1 MNTFEA
7 PKNGRKNGKS
17 VAGKKANGSSN
28 GTATATATATA
39 AHAPVIP
46 ALDHRQILAAL
57 RAFKRGDFTAKM
69 RDDLSGVDGQ
79 IAETFNELVELV
91 KTIRDE
97 ASDVS
102 GAVGKQGQA
111 AKRMRRFNLSGGWAE
126 YVQSVNEVINDL
138 TGHADEIARVV
149 TAVARGDLEQT
160 MELEGAEGPRRG
172 EFLRHARIVN
182 GMVARLSQFGSEVTR
197 VAQEVGGEGKLGAQ
211 ARVQGVSGVWKDLTD
226 SVNLMASNLTSQ
238 VREIARVTTAVAQG
252 DLTKTITIDVKGE
265 ILELKNTM
273 NTMVEQLRA
282 FANEVTRV
290 AREVGTEGRL
300 GGQATVR
307 GVSGVWRELTE
318 SVNSMANNLTF
329 QVRNIAEVTSAVA
342 SGDLGKKITVE
353 AKGEILSLKN
363 TINIMVDQLSS
374 FAAEVTR
381 VAREVGTEGVLGGQA
396 EVADVSGV
404 WRELTQNVNSMAS
417 NLTSQVRNIA
427 EVVTAIAGGDLSKK
441 IGVDARGEIL
451 ELKNTI
457 NTTVDKL
464 NRFAAEVTRVAR
476 LVGTEG
482 TLGVTADVKDVSGIW
497 KELTDNVNQMA
508 KNLTNQVR
516 DIAEVTTAV
525 ANGELGRKITVEAR
539 GELVTLK
546 NTINTMVDQLNAF
559 ASEVTRV
566 AREVGTEGVL
576 GGQAQVRD
584 VSGIWKELTDNVN
597 SMASNLT
604 NQVRAIADVARSVAA
619 GDLSRKITVDAK
631 GEVLD
636 LKATLNTMVD
646 QLNAFASEVTRV
658 AREVGTEGRLG
669 GQASVEGVRGTWKEL
684 TDNVNGMASNLT
696 NQVRDIAEVTTSVAR
711 GDLTRKITVDAK
723 GEILELKNTVNIMVD
738 QLSSFADQVTRLAR
752 DVGIEGRLG
761 GQADVRGV
769 LGTWRNLTDAVN
781 SMAANLT
788 DQVRNIAK
796 VATAIANGD
805 LQQKIVV
812 DAKGEILELKNT
824 VNTMVDQLSA
834 FADQVSRVAREV
846 GTEGKLGGQAS
857 VEGVRGTWKELT
869 DNVNQMASNLTNQV
883 RDISAVATAIAR
895 GDMTRKISVEV
906 RGELL
911 DLKNVIN
918 TMVDTLSSF
927 ADEVTRV
934 ARDVGVE
941 GKLGG
946 QAAVRGVAGTWKEL
960 TDNVNQMA
968 SNLTNQVR
976 DIAEV
981 TTAVANGDLTR
992 KITVEVRG
1000 ELLQLKNTIN
1010 TMVDQLGSF
1019 ASEVTRVAREVGL
1032 DGVLGGQAEV
1042 RGVSGTWRELTDN
1055 VNVMARNL
1063 TEQVRGIAT
1072 VVTAVANGDLE
1083 RKLTL
1088 TARGEIATLV
1098 DTINGMIDT
1107 LSTFAEQVTGVARD
1121 VGVEGRLGGQADVPG
1136 AAGVWR
1142 DLTNNVNEL
1151 AGNLTGQV
1159 RAIRDVATAVTQG
1172 DLTRSITVEARGE
1185 IAQLK
1190 DTVNQMIRTLAE
1202 TTKVNQEQDWL
1213 KTNVARFTRMLQ
1225 GQRDLLPVARQ
1236 VLNELAPLV
1245 NAHHGAFYM
1254 TEAEDDGPTLK
1265 LFASYAYQERKS
1277 VSNSWR
1283 FGQGLV
1289 GQAALEAKRIVLSKV
1304 PSDYIQISSAL
1315 GEAPPHAIVVV
1326 PILFEGEVKGVI
1338 ELASFERFSGIQ
1350 LAFLDQMLESL
1361 GIVIATIEATMRTDE
1376 LLRQSQSLTEE
1387 LRNQQ
1392 NELQQ
1397 TNEELEEKAVQLS
1410 DQKAE
1415 VEKKNKQVELARQE
1429 LEEKAEQLALTS
1441 KYKSQFLANMSHEL
1455 RTPLNSLLIL
1465 SRQLADNVEG
1475 NLTDKQIRYADT
1487 IRQAGTDLMTLIN
1500 EILDLA
1506 KIESGTMAV
1515 EISQVRF
1522 GNLRDYVDQTFRQV
1536 AEEKGLAFSVELDS
1550 ELPSSLDTDDMRLR
1564 QVLRNLLS
1572 NAMKFTERGRVKLR
1586 VYRAASDVIGFAV
1599 SDSGIGIPKDKQRLI
1614 FEAFQ
1619 QADGSTSRKYGGTGL
1634 GLAISREIAGL
1645 LGGDLR
1651 VESSVGTGS
1660 TFTLFLPAV
1669 YAVQVRE
1676 SRRTSLPAPLIAA
1689 ATAIAQEFAAL
1700 PPAHDDHA
1708 SQSAI
1713 KELPTAPATPLTRS
1727 VPDDYESLEPGD
1739 RVLLVIEDD
1748 LTFAATLLEM
1758 GRQSGFKGVV
1768 ATTGIQALEL
1778 ARAVKPDAITLDL
1791 RLPDIDGWVLLDR
1804 LKHDPATRH
1813 IPVNVI
1819 SGLDEERRSLQ
1830 YGALGFL
1837 QKPVTVE
1844 SLQAGLSGIHNFVE
1858 KRVKNLLVVEDDPVQ
1873 SQAISDLIGD
1883 GDVSTTSVDSG
1894 ENALQS
1900 LEQRNFDCVVMD
1912 LRLPGM
1918 SGFELI
1924 ERIKADP
1931 RHRRLPVIV
1940 YTGRELTDEDKQRL
1954 HGLAQTVIIK
1964 DVTTMERL
1972 LDETALFLHR
1982 VEANLPERK
1991 QRVLRRLAKS
2001 DPQLAE
2007 RNVLVVDDDLRNIFA
2022 LTSLL
2027 EGHKMHVQYAENGRR
2042 ALSKLED
2049 NANIDV
2055 VLMDIMMPEMDGY
2068 EALRKIRERSEWRD
2082 LPVIALTAKAMKG
2095 DREKCLEAGA
2105 SDYITKPVD
2114 ADQLLSLLRVW
2125 LYQA

>member
-1 MNTFEA
+1 MNTFEPA
-7 PKNGRKNGKS
+7 
-17 VAGKKANGSSN
+17 AKKKTG
-28 GTATATATATA
+28 GEL
-39 AHAPVIP
+39 P
-46 ALDHRQILAAL
+46 HREILAAL
-57 RAFKRGDFTAKM
+57 RAFKRGDFETRM
-69 RDDLSGVDGQ
+69 REDLTGVDGQ
-79 IAETFNELVELV
+79 ICDTFNEIVEMV
-91 KTIRDE
+91 KSIRGE
-97 ASDVS
+97 ANDVS
-102 GAVGKQGQA
+102 VAVGKQGLAQ
-111 AKRMRRFNLSGGWAE
+111 KRMRRLATSGGWAE
-126 YVQSVNEVINDL
+126 YISSVNVLIDDL
-138 TGHADEIARVV
+138 MGHANDIARVV

-160 MELEGAEGPRRG
+160 MELDTADGPRRG
-172 EFLRHARIVN
+172 EYLRHARIVN

-252 DLTKTITIDVKGE
+252 DLTKTVTIDAKGE

-451 ELKNTI
+451 QLKNTI

-525 ANGELGRKITVEAR
+525 AAGDLGRKITVEAR

-546 NTINTMVDQLNAF
+546 NTINTMVDQLNGF

-604 NQVRAIADVARSVAA
+604 NQVRNIADVARAVAA
-619 GDLSRKITVDAK
+619 GDLSRKITVDAR

-646 QLNAFASEVTRV
+646 QLNSFASEVTRV

-752 DVGIEGRLG
+752 DVGMEGRLG

-812 DAKGEILELKNT
+812 DARGEILELKNT
-824 VNTMVDQLSA
+824 INTMVDQLSA
-834 FADQVSRVAREV
+834 FADQVTRVAREV

-857 VEGVRGTWKELT
+857 VEGVRGTWRNLT

-1032 DGVLGGQAEV
+1032 DGQLGGQAEV

-1055 VNVMARNL
+1055 VNVMAANL

-1083 RKLTL
+1083 RKLNL
-1088 TARGEIATLV
+1088 AARGEIATLV
-1098 DTINGMIDT
+1098 DTINSMTVT

-1121 VGVEGRLGGQADVPG
+1121 VGVEGSLGGQADVPG

-1151 AGNLTGQV
+1151 AGNLTSQV

-1172 DLTRSITVEARGE
+1172 DLTRSITVDARGE

-1202 TTKVNQEQDWL
+1202 TTKVNEEQDWL

-1225 GQRDLLPVARQ
+1225 GQRDLLTVARNI
-1236 VLNELAPLV
+1236 LNELAPLV
-1245 NAHHGAFYM
+1245 SAHHGAFYM
-1254 TEAEDDGPTLK
+1254 TEVEKDGPFLK
-1265 LFASYAYQERKS
+1265 LFASYAYQERKN
-1277 VSNSWR
+1277 VSSSWR
-1283 FGQGLV
+1283 FGEGLV
-1289 GQAALEAKRIVLSKV
+1289 GQAALEGKRIVLTNA
-1304 PSDYIQISSAL
+1304 PSNYIQISSAL
-1315 GEAPPHAIVVV
+1315 GEGTPHSIVVV

-1387 LRNQQ
+1387 LRSQQ
-1392 NELQQ
+1392 DELQQ
-1397 TNEELEEKAVQLS
+1397 TNEELEEKAIQLS

-1441 KYKSQFLANMSHEL
+1441 KYKNQFLANMSHEL

-1465 SRQLADNVEG
+1465 SRQLADNPES
-1475 NLTDKQIRYADT
+1475 NLSEKQVRYAET

-1515 EISQVRF
+1515 EIGPVRF

-1536 AEEKGLAFSVELDS
+1536 AEEKRLGFQVELDPA
-1550 ELPSSLDTDDMRLR
+1550 LPASLDTDDMRLR

-1572 NAMKFTERGRVKLR
+1572 NALKFTERGRVSLR
-1586 VYRAASDVIGFAV
+1586 VFRARPDVIAFAV
-1599 SDSGIGIPKDKQRLI
+1599 SDTGIGIPKDKQRLI

-1645 LGGDLR
+1645 LGGELR
-1651 VESSVGTGS
+1651 VESSSGQGS
-1660 TFTLFLPAV
+1660 TFTLYLPLSYKRDAQRRPTPLPPTTLSGQYAVPPPLPALV
-1669 YAVQVRE
+1669 
-1676 SRRTSLPAPLIAA
+1676 P
-1689 ATAIAQEFAAL
+1689 L
-1700 PPAHDDHA
+1700 PPAA
-1708 SQSAI
+1708 GSGPI
-1713 KELPTAPATPLTRS
+1713 ELGTLDPPPLARS
-1727 VPDDYESLEPGD
+1727 VPDDYEALEPGD

-1748 LTFAATLLEM
+1748 VTFAATLLELA
-1758 GRQSGFKGVV
+1758 RQSGFKGVV
-1768 ATTGIQALEL
+1768 ATSGQQALEL

-1813 IPVNVI
+1813 IPVHVI
-1819 SGLDEERRSLQ
+1819 SGLDEERRSLE
-1830 YGALGFL
+1830 YGALAFQ
-1837 QKPVTVE
+1837 QKPATVE
-1844 SLQAGLSGIHNFVE
+1844 SLQDGLAQVRAFVE
-1858 KRVKNLLVVEDDPVQ
+1858 KRVKQLLVVEDDPLQ
-1873 SQAISDLIGD
+1873 SEAIRDLIGD
-1883 GDVSTTSVDSG
+1883 GDVNTTSVTSAEG
-1894 ENALQS
+1894 ALAS
-1900 LEQRNFDCVVMD
+1900 LEERHFDCMVVD

-1940 YTGRELTDEDKQRL
+1940 YTGRDLTEEDREKL
-1954 HGLAQTVIIK
+1954 DGLAQTVIVK

-1991 QRVLRRLAKS
+1991 QRVLRRLAKT

-2007 RNVLVVDDDLRNIFA
+2007 KHVLVVDDDLRNIFA

-2027 EGHKMHVQYAENGRR
+2027 EGHKMHVQYAENGKR
-2042 ALSKLED
+2042 ALTKLEE
-2049 NANIDV
+2049 NAGIDV

-2068 EALRKIRERSEWRD
+2068 EALRRIRERPEWRD

-2125 LYQA
+2125 LYGVS

>member
-1 MNTFEA
+1 
-7 PKNGRKNGKS
+7 
-17 VAGKKANGSSN
+17 
-28 GTATATATATA
+28 
-39 AHAPVIP
+39 
-46 ALDHRQILAAL
+46 
-57 RAFKRGDFTAKM
+57 
-69 RDDLSGVDGQ
+69 
-79 IAETFNELVELV
+79 
-91 KTIRDE
+91 
-97 ASDVS
+97 
-102 GAVGKQGQA
+102 
-111 AKRMRRFNLSGGWAE
+111 
-126 YVQSVNEVINDL
+126 
-138 TGHADEIARVV
+138 
-149 TAVARGDLEQT
+149 
-160 MELEGAEGPRRG
+160 
-172 EFLRHARIVN
+172 
-182 GMVARLSQFGSEVTR
+182 
-197 VAQEVGGEGKLGAQ
+197 
-211 ARVQGVSGVWKDLTD
+211 
-226 SVNLMASNLTSQ
+226 
-238 VREIARVTTAVAQG
+238 
-252 DLTKTITIDVKGE
+252 
-265 ILELKNTM
+265 
-273 NTMVEQLRA
+273 
-282 FANEVTRV
+282 
-290 AREVGTEGRL
+290 
-300 GGQATVR
+300 
-307 GVSGVWRELTE
+307 
-318 SVNSMANNLTF
+318 
-329 QVRNIAEVTSAVA
+329 
-342 SGDLGKKITVE
+342 LGKKITVE
-353 AKGEILSLKN
+353 AKGEILALKN
-363 TINIMVDQLSS
+363 TINS
-374 FAAEVTR
+374 
-381 VAREVGTEGVLGGQA
+381 
-396 EVADVSGV
+396 
-404 WRELTQNVNSMAS
+404 
-417 NLTSQVRNIA
+417 
-427 EVVTAIAGGDLSKK
+427 
-441 IGVDARGEIL
+441 
-451 ELKNTI
+451 
-457 NTTVDKL
+457 TVDKL
-464 NRFAAEVTRVAR
+464 NRFSAEVTRVAR

-508 KNLTNQVR
+508 RNLTNQVR

-546 NTINTMVDQLNAF
+546 NTINTMVDQLSAF

-584 VSGIWKELTDNVN
+584 VSGIWKELTENVN

-604 NQVRAIADVARSVAA
+604 
-619 GDLSRKITVDAK
+619 
-631 GEVLD
+631 E
-636 LKATLNTMVD
+636 
-646 QLNAFASEVTRV
+646 
-658 AREVGTEGRLG
+658 
-669 GQASVEGVRGTWKEL
+669 
-684 TDNVNGMASNLT
+684 
-696 NQVRDIAEVTTSVAR
+696 
-711 GDLTRKITVDAK
+711 
-723 GEILELKNTVNIMVD
+723 
-738 QLSSFADQVTRLAR
+738 
-752 DVGIEGRLG
+752 
-761 GQADVRGV
+761 
-769 LGTWRNLTDAVN
+769 
-781 SMAANLT
+781 
-788 DQVRNIAK
+788 QVRNISN

-812 DAKGEILELKNT
+812 EARGEVLELKDT
-824 VNTMVDQLSA
+824 INTMVDQLRGFS
-834 FADQVSRVAREV
+834 DQVTRVAREV

-857 VEGVRGTWKELT
+857 VVGVRGTWKELT

-976 DIAEV
+976 DIADV

-1000 ELLQLKNTIN
+1000 ELLQLKNTVN
-1010 TMVDQLGSF
+1010 TMVDQLNSF

-1032 DGVLGGQAEV
+1032 EGVLGGQAEV

-1072 VVTAVANGDLE
+1072 VVTAVANGDLDRE
-1083 RKLTL
+1083 LNL
-1088 TARGEIATLV
+1088 AARGEIATLV
-1098 DTINGMIDT
+1098 DTINNMTDT

-1121 VGVEGRLGGQADVPG
+1121 VGVDGRLGGQADVPG

-1151 AGNLTGQV
+1151 AGNLTNQV

-1225 GQRDLLPVARQ
+1225 GQRDLLTVARQ
-1236 VLNELAPLV
+1236 ILNELAPLV
-1245 NAHHGAFYM
+1245 NSHHGAFFMADY
-1254 TEAEDDGPTLK
+1254 DGEKQVLK
-1265 LFASYAYQERKS
+1265 LFAAYAYQDQPTVAQTWE
-1277 VSNSWR
+1277 

-1289 GQAALEAKRIVLSKV
+1289 GQAALEGKRIVMAKV
-1304 PSDYIQISSAL
+1304 PHEYVRITSAL
-1315 GEAPPHAIVVV
+1315 GDATPHSIVVV

-1338 ELASFERFSGIQ
+1338 ELASFEPFSGIQ

-1397 TNEELEEKAVQLS
+1397 TNEELEEKAHQLTE
-1410 DQKAE
+1410 QKGE
-1415 VEKKNKQVELARQE
+1415 VEKKNRQVELARQE

-1465 SRQLADNVEG
+1465 SRQLSDNGEG
-1475 NLTDKQIRYADT
+1475 NLSDKQIRYAET

-1515 EISQVRF
+1515 EIGPVRF
-1522 GNLRDYVDQTFRQV
+1522 ANLRDYVDQTFRQV
-1536 AEEKGLAFSVELDS
+1536 AEEKGLGFAVEL
-1550 ELPSSLDTDDMRLR
+1550 EGALPPSLETDDMRLR

-1572 NAMKFTERGRVKLR
+1572 NAIKFTERGKVNLKIWRQNDIIAFSVT
-1586 VYRAASDVIGFAV
+1586 DT
-1599 SDSGIGIPKDKQRLI
+1599 GIGIPTDKQRLI

-1645 LGGDLR
+1645 LGGDLK
-1651 VESSVGTGS
+1651 VESLPGQGS
-1660 TFTLFLPAV
+1660 TFTMYLPLQ
-1669 YAVQVRE
+1669 YRKHEPVRQTQPQQRAIIVE
-1676 SRRTSLPAPLIAA
+1676 HAMLEPVVEIAA
-1689 ATAIAQEFAAL
+1689 
-1700 PPAHDDHA
+1700 PARM
-1708 SQSAI
+1708 I
-1713 KELPTAPATPLTRS
+1713 T
-1727 VPDDYESLEPGD
+1727 DDYESIVPGD
-1739 RVLLVIEDD
+1739 RVLLVVEDD
-1748 LTFAATLLEM
+1748 LGFAMTILEM
-1758 GRQSGFKGVV
+1758 ARDAGFKGVV
-1768 ATTGIQALEL
+1768 ANTGAQAIEL
-1778 ARAVKPDAITLDL
+1778 ARVVKPDAITLDL
-1791 RLPDIDGWVLLDR
+1791 RLPDVDGWVLLDR
-1804 LKHDPATRH
+1804 LKHDAATRH
-1813 IPVNVI
+1813 IPIHVL
-1819 SGLDEERRSLQ
+1819 SGLDGERRSLQ
-1830 YGALGFL
+1830 QGALAFS
-1837 QKPVTVE
+1837 QKPISHDVLET
-1844 SLQAGLSGIHNFVE
+1844 GLREIHAFVD

-1873 SQAISDLIGD
+1873 REAISDLIGD
-1883 GDVSTTSVDSG
+1883 TDVETTTVSSG
-1894 ENALQS
+1894 EIALQS
-1900 LEQRNFDCVVMD
+1900 LAEKAFDCVVLD

-1924 ERIKADP
+1924 EQIKANP
-1931 RHRRLPVIV
+1931 ANKRLPVIV
-1940 YTGRELTDEDKQRL
+1940 YTGRDLTEDDKARL
-1954 HGLAQTVIIK
+1954 HGLAQTVIVK
-1964 DVTTMERL
+1964 DVTTLERL

-1982 VEANLPERK
+1982 VEANLAERK
-1991 QRVLRRLAKS
+1991 RKVLRRLAKH
-2001 DPQLAE
+2001 DPQLAD
-2007 RNVLVVDDDLRNIFA
+2007 RTVLVVDDDVRNIFA

-2027 EGHKMHVQYAENGRR
+2027 EGHRMNVLYAENGKR
-2042 ALSKLED
+2042 ALAKLEE
-2049 NANIDV
+2049 NPQIDI

-2068 EALRKIRERSEWRD
+2068 EAVRRIREQAKWKE

-2114 ADQLLSLLRVW
+2114 SDQLLSLLRVW

>member
-1 MNTFEA
+1 MNTFETG
-7 PKNGRKNGKS
+7 KNGNGSNGNGHK
-17 VAGKKANGSSN
+17 GKGANGHTVKA
-28 GTATATATATA
+28 GPEQL
-39 AHAPVIP
+39 AHRE
-46 ALDHRQILAAL
+46 LLAAL
-57 RAFKRGDFTAKM
+57 RQFKRGNFEVKL
-69 RDDLSGVDGQ
+69 REDLTGVDGQ
-79 IAETFNELVELV
+79 ICETFNEMVAMV
-91 KTIRDE
+91 KSIRDE
-97 ASDVS
+97 AQDVS
-102 GAVGKQGQA
+102 SAVGKEGQA
-111 AKRMRRFNLSGGWAE
+111 QKRMRRFGTTGGWNE
-126 YVQSVNEVINDL
+126 YISSVNEVIEDL
-138 TGHADEIARVV
+138 SGHANEMARVV
-149 TAVARGDLEQT
+149 NAVARGDLEQT
-160 MELEGAEGPRRG
+160 MDVEDGGHGPRRG
-172 EFLRHARIVN
+172 EFLRHAKIVN
-182 GMVARLSQFGSEVTR
+182 GMVARLAQFGSEVTR
-197 VAQEVGGEGKLGAQ
+197 VALEVGGEGKLGAQ
-211 ARVQGVSGVWKDLTD
+211 ARVQGVMGVWKDLTD

-342 SGDLGKKITVE
+342 GGDLGKKITVE
-353 AKGEILSLKN
+353 AKGEILGLKN
-363 TINIMVDQLSS
+363 TINTMVDQLSA

-404 WRELTQNVNSMAS
+404 WRELTQNVNGMAS

-427 EVVTAIAGGDLSKK
+427 EVITAIASGDLSKK

-451 ELKNTI
+451 ALKNTI
-457 NTTVDKL
+457 NATVDKL
-464 NRFAAEVTRVAR
+464 GRFSAEVTRVAR

-525 ANGELGRKITVEAR
+525 ANGDLGRKITVEAR

-584 VSGIWKELTDNVN
+584 VSGVWKELTDNVN
-597 SMASNLT
+597 SMAANLT
-604 NQVRAIADVARSVAA
+604 NQVRNIADVARAVAA

-669 GQASVEGVRGTWKEL
+669 GQPSVEGVRGTWKEL
-684 TDNVNGMASNLT
+684 TDNVNGMARNLT
-696 NQVRDIAEVTTSVAR
+696 NQVRDIAEVTTAVAR

-752 DVGIEGRLG
+752 EVGIEGRLG

-796 VATAIANGD
+796 VASAIAAGD

-812 DAKGEILELKNT
+812 EARGEILELKNT

-976 DIAEV
+976 DIADV

-1032 DGVLGGQAEV
+1032 EGVLGGQAEV

-1072 VVTAVANGDLE
+1072 VVTAVANGDLD
-1083 RKLTL
+1083 RKLNL
-1088 TARGEIATLV
+1088 AARGEIATLV
-1098 DTINGMIDT
+1098 DTINNMIDT

-1121 VGVEGRLGGQADVPG
+1121 VGVDGRLGGQADVPG

-1151 AGNLTGQV
+1151 AGNLTNQV

-1225 GQRDLLPVARQ
+1225 GQRDLLTVARQ
-1236 VLNELAPLV
+1236 ILNELAPLV

-1254 TEAEDDGPTLK
+1254 TETDEEGQVLR
-1265 LFASYAYQERKS
+1265 LFASYAYQERKHIAN
-1277 VSNSWR
+1277 VWR

-1289 GQAALEAKRIVLSKV
+1289 GQAALEGKRIVISKV
-1304 PSDYIQISSAL
+1304 PADYIAITSAL
-1315 GEAPPHAIVVV
+1315 GDAPPHSIVVV

-1338 ELASFERFSGIQ
+1338 ELASFEKYSSIQ

-1387 LRNQQ
+1387 LRSQQ
-1392 NELQQ
+1392 DELQQ
-1397 TNEELEEKAVQLS
+1397 TNEELEEKAHQLTE
-1410 DQKAE
+1410 QKAE
-1415 VEKKNKQVELARQE
+1415 VERKNRQVELARQE

-1465 SRQLADNVEG
+1465 SRQLAENNDG
-1475 NLTDKQIRYADT
+1475 NLSDKQIRYAET

-1515 EISQVRF
+1515 EVGQVRF
-1522 GNLRDYVDQTFRQV
+1522 ANLRDYVDQTFRQV
-1536 AEEKGLAFSVELDS
+1536 AEEKGLSFAVELD
-1550 ELPSSLDTDDMRLR
+1550 ENLPMNIDTDDMRLR

-1572 NAMKFTERGRVKLR
+1572 NAIKFTEKGRVKLR
-1586 VYRAASDVIGFAV
+1586 IGRAQNDVIAFSV
-1599 SDSGIGIPKDKQRLI
+1599 SDTGIGIPQDKQRLI

-1651 VESSVGTGS
+1651 VDSIVGQGS
-1660 TFTLFLPAV
+1660 TFTLYLPTV
-1669 YAVQVRE
+1669 YKQ
-1676 SRRTSLPAPLIAA
+1676 SDKHRRAQILQQTTTSLPPPQIIDLTQPETLDTPVASTIV
-1689 ATAIAQEFAAL
+1689 TNAL
-1700 PPAHDDHA
+1700 ART
-1708 SQSAI
+1708 I
-1713 KELPTAPATPLTRS
+1713 
-1727 VPDDYESLEPGD
+1727 PDDYESLEPGD
-1739 RVLLVIEDD
+1739 RVLLVVEDD
-1748 LTFAATLLEM
+1748 PTFAMTMLEM
-1758 GRQSGFKGVV
+1758 ARASGFKGVV
-1768 ATTGIQALEL
+1768 AQGGHQALEL
-1778 ARAVKPDAITLDL
+1778 ARSVKPDAITLDL
-1791 RLPDIDGWVLLDR
+1791 KLPDLDGWVLLDR
-1804 LKHDPATRH
+1804 LKHDAATRH
-1813 IPVNVI
+1813 IPVHIV
-1819 SGLDEERRSLQ
+1819 SGLDEERRGLNS
-1830 YGALGFL
+1830 GALGFL
-1837 QKPVTVE
+1837 QKPVTSDDLKV
-1844 SLQAGLSGIHNFVE
+1844 GLSKVRDFVE
-1858 KRVKNLLVVEDDPVQ
+1858 KRVKQLLVIEDDPVQ

-1883 GDVSTTSVDSG
+1883 GDVETTTVQSG
-1894 ENALQS
+1894 EVALQALS
-1900 LEQRNFDCVVMD
+1900 QKAYDCVVLD

-1918 SGFELI
+1918 SGFDVI
-1924 ERIKADP
+1924 ERIKANP
-1931 RHRRLPVIV
+1931 EHRRLPVIV
-1940 YTGRELTDEDKQRL
+1940 YTGRDLTEEDKQRL
-1954 HGLAQTVIIK
+1954 HGLAQTVIVK

-1991 QRVLRRLAKS
+1991 QRVLRRLAKN

-2007 RNVLVVDDDLRNIFA
+2007 RTVLVVDDDLRNIFA

-2027 EGHKMHVQYAENGRR
+2027 EGHRMNV
-2042 ALSKLED
+2042 
-2049 NANIDV
+2049 
-2055 VLMDIMMPEMDGY
+2055 M
-2068 EALRKIRERSEWRD
+2068 
-2082 LPVIALTAKAMKG
+2082 
-2095 DREKCLEAGA
+2095 
-2105 SDYITKPVD
+2105 
-2114 ADQLLSLLRVW
+2114 
-2125 LYQA
+2125 

>member
-1 MNTFEA
+1 MTTSTPASKRKASAKAENGHDA
-7 PKNGRKNGKS
+7 PGAVG
-17 VAGKKANGSSN
+17 
-28 GTATATATATA
+28 
-39 AHAPVIP
+39 
-46 ALDHRQILAAL
+46 LDRRTILSAL
-57 RAFKRGDFTAKM
+57 RAFKRGDFSVRM
-69 RDDLSGVDGQ
+69 PEDLTGTDGQ
-79 IAETFNELVELV
+79 IAETFNELVEMVSL
-91 KTIRDE
+91 IRSE
-97 ASDVS
+97 ANDVS
-102 GAVGKQGQA
+102 TAVGKEGLPR
-111 AKRMRRFNLSGGWAE
+111 RMRRLNTTGAWGD
-126 YVQSVNEVINDL
+126 YVTSVNDVIEDL
-138 TGHADEIARVV
+138 TRHANEIARVI
-149 TAVARGDLEQT
+149 TAVARGDLDPT
-160 MELEGAEGPRRG
+160 MELDNGGDPLRG
-172 EFLRHARIVN
+172 EFLRHAKIVN
-182 GMVARLSQFGSEVTR
+182 GMVARLALFGSEVTR
-197 VAQEVGGEGKLGAQ
+197 LAQEVGGEGVLGGQ

-226 SVNLMASNLTSQ
+226 SVNLMAANVTSQ
-238 VREIARVTTAVAQG
+238 VR
-252 DLTKTITIDVKGE
+252 
-265 ILELKNTM
+265 
-273 NTMVEQLRA
+273 
-282 FANEVTRV
+282 
-290 AREVGTEGRL
+290 
-300 GGQATVR
+300 
-307 GVSGVWRELTE
+307 
-318 SVNSMANNLTF
+318 
-329 QVRNIAEVTSAVA
+329 NISEVTSAVA
-342 SGDLGKKITVE
+342 SGDLSKKITVE
-353 AKGEILSLKN
+353 AKGEFLSTKN
-363 TINIMVDQLSS
+363 TMNTMVTQLSG

-381 VAREVGTEGVLGGQA
+381 VAREVGTEGLLGGQA

-441 IGVDARGEIL
+441 I
-451 ELKNTI
+451 
-457 NTTVDKL
+457 
-464 NRFAAEVTRVAR
+464 
-476 LVGTEG
+476 
-482 TLGVTADVKDVSGIW
+482 
-497 KELTDNVNQMA
+497 
-508 KNLTNQVR
+508 
-516 DIAEVTTAV
+516 
-525 ANGELGRKITVEAR
+525 TVEAR

-546 NTINTMVDQLNAF
+546 TTINAMVDSLNRF

-604 NQVRAIADVARSVAA
+604 NQVRNIADVARAVAT
-619 GDLSRKITVDAK
+619 GDLSRTISVDAR
-631 GEVLD
+631 GEMLD

-658 AREVGTEGRLG
+658 AREVGTEGR
-669 GQASVEGVRGTWKEL
+669 
-684 TDNVNGMASNLT
+684 
-696 NQVRDIAEVTTSVAR
+696 
-711 GDLTRKITVDAK
+711 
-723 GEILELKNTVNIMVD
+723 
-738 QLSSFADQVTRLAR
+738 
-752 DVGIEGRLG
+752 
-761 GQADVRGV
+761 
-769 LGTWRNLTDAVN
+769 
-781 SMAANLT
+781 
-788 DQVRNIAK
+788 
-796 VATAIANGD
+796 
-805 LQQKIVV
+805 
-812 DAKGEILELKNT
+812 
-824 VNTMVDQLSA
+824 
-834 FADQVSRVAREV
+834 
-846 GTEGKLGGQAS
+846 LGGQAS

-934 ARDVGVE
+934 AWDVGVE

-1019 ASEVTRVAREVGL
+1019 ASEVARVAREVGI
-1032 DGVLGGQAEV
+1032 DGMLGGQAEV

-1083 RKLTL
+1083 RELSL
-1088 TARGEIATLV
+1088 AARGEIATLV
-1098 DTINGMIDT
+1098 ETINSMIDT
-1107 LSTFAEQVTGVARD
+1107 LSTFAEQVTDVARD

-1172 DLTRSITVEARGE
+1172 DLTRSIAVDARGE

-1225 GQRDLLPVARQ
+1225 GQRDLLTVARQ
-1236 VLNELAPLV
+1236 ILNELAPLV

-1254 TEAEDDGPTLK
+1254 TEADDDGPLLK
-1265 LFASYAYQERKS
+1265 LFASYAYEERAS
-1277 VSNSWR
+1277 LERTFR

-1289 GQAALEAKRIVLSKV
+1289 GQAALEGKRIVIAKV
-1304 PSDYIQISSAL
+1304 PSDYIQITSSL
-1315 GEAPPHAIVVV
+1315 GAAPPSAIVVV

-1338 ELASFERFSGIQ
+1338 ELASFERFSSIQ

-1387 LRNQQ
+1387 LRSQQ
-1392 NELQQ
+1392 EELQQ
-1397 TNEELEEKAVQLS
+1397 TNEALEDKAIQLTE
-1410 DQKAE
+1410 QKAE
-1415 VEKKNKQVELARQE
+1415 VEKKNKQVELASAQ

-1465 SRQLADNVEG
+1465 SRQLADNTEG

-1506 KIESGTMAV
+1506 KIESGTMAI
-1515 EISQVRF
+1515 EIAQVRF

-1536 AEEKGLAFSVELDS
+1536 AEEKKLAFYVEAGPD
-1550 ELPSSLDTDDMRLR
+1550 LPPTIDTDDMRLR

-1572 NAMKFTERGRVKLR
+1572 NAMKFTERGRVSLR
-1586 VYRAASDVIGFAV
+1586 IYRAAPDVVAFAV
-1599 SDSGIGIPKDKQRLI
+1599 SDTGIGIPAEKQRLV

-1634 GLAISREIAGL
+1634 GLTISRDIAGL

-1651 VESSVGTGS
+1651 VESTPGVGS
-1660 TFTLFLPAV
+1660 TFTLYLPTEYRARQRPV
-1669 YAVQVRE
+1669 TDPELRIVVE
-1676 SRRTSLPAPLIAA
+1676 KPAP
-1689 ATAIAQEFAAL
+1689 
-1700 PPAHDDHA
+1700 PP
-1708 SQSAI
+1708 QT
-1713 KELPTAPATPLTRS
+1713 PTGPISPLQRT
-1727 VPDDYESLEPGD
+1727 VPDDYETLAPGD

-1748 LTFAATLLEM
+1748 VAFAITLLELV
-1758 GRQSGFKGVV
+1758 RQSGFKGVV
-1768 ATTGIQALEL
+1768 ATSGVQALEL
-1778 ARAVKPDAITLDL
+1778 ARSVKPDAITLDL
-1791 RLPDIDGWVLLDR
+1791 RLPDLDGWVLLDR

-1813 IPVNVI
+1813 IPVHVI
-1819 SGLDEERRSLQ
+1819 SGLDGERRSLAC
-1830 YGALGFL
+1830 GAREFL
-1837 QKPVTVE
+1837 HKPVSIE
-1844 SLQAGLSGIHNFVE
+1844 GLLDGFANIRAFVD
-1858 KRVKNLLVVEDDPVQ
+1858 KRVKHVLVIEDDEVQ
-1873 SQAISDLIGD
+1873 RQAITELLAGD
-1883 GDVSTTSVDSG
+1883 DVETAGAADAAG
-1894 ENALQS
+1894 ALAALAGNA
-1900 LEQRNFDCVVMD
+1900 FDCVVLD
-1912 LRLPGM
+1912 LRLPGV
-1918 SGFELI
+1918 SGFDLI
-1924 ERIKADP
+1924 EKLRADD
-1931 RHRRLPVIV
+1931 RHRRTPVIV
-1940 YTGRELTDEDKQRL
+1940 YTGRELTPEDRDRL
-1954 HGLAQTVIIK
+1954 DGLAQSVIVK

-1972 LDETALFLHR
+1972 LDETALLLHR

-1991 QRVLRRLAKS
+1991 QRVLRRIAKS

-2007 RNVLVVDDDLRNIFA
+2007 RRVLVVDDDLRNIFA

-2027 EGHKMHVQYAENGRR
+2027 EGHKMRVQYAETGRR
-2042 ALSKLED
+2042 AIEKLE
-2049 NANIDV
+2049 ANPSIDV
-2055 VLMDIMMPEMDGY
+2055 VLMDIMMPDMDGY
-2068 EALRKIRERSEWRD
+2068 EAMRKIRERAEWRD

-2114 ADQLLSLLRVW
+2114 ADQLLSLMRVW